1 MLKSNIPY
9 YEERIK
15 DTVAEI
21 MNNLAFTTGRRIYL
35 EWHNDAN
42 GHNVYFNGEVGQNN
56 VVLPYHA
63 PTHRECFVGLQ
74 TYNKALEHV
83 YKLRTW
89 DNKLAIKENDDEN
102 SNSR

>member
-1 MLKSNIPY
+1 MMLKSNIPY

-15 DTVAEI
+15 NMVAEI

-89 DNKLAIKENDDEN
+89 DNKLAIKENDDE
-102 SNSR
+102 